1 MQDLTLPSGA
11 RMPKYG
17 MGTWHMGER
26 GGAHAQETT
35 ALVAGLDAGV
45 RMIDTAEMYAH
56 GGAEE
61 VIAPA
66 IKNRRDEVFIVS
78 KVLPSNAS
86 RAGVPRACERSLQR
100 LGTDRI
106 DLYLLHWPGSTP
118 IEETYAALV
127 ELRDAGKIVDLGV
140 SNFDV
145 SDLAQWMAIDSAAL
159 TAVNQ
164 IYYSLATR
172 EAEAAVIPWCLQ
184 RGIHIQAYTP
194 LEASSSALLDH
205 PTLDEIA
212 QKHRATPAQVAL
224 AWLYR
229 QPGVVPIPKSSNS
242 ERTIENAACIEL
254 DLNDTD
260 LNDLHAAFPAPDA
273 TRYLPMR

>member
-1 MQDLTLPSGA
+1 MQELLLPSAA

-26 GGAHAQETT
+26 GGAHAQET
-35 ALVAGLDAGV
+35 AAIRAGLDAGV
-45 RMIDTAEMYAH
+45 RLIDTAEMYAS
-56 GGAEE
+56 GGAER

-66 IKNRRDEVFIVS
+66 IKTCRDEVFIVS

-86 RAGVPRACERSLQR
+86 RAGVHKACEASLRR

-118 IEETYAALV
+118 MAETYAALV
-127 ELRDAGKIVDLGV
+127 ELRDAGKIIDLGV

-145 SDLAQWMAIDSAAL
+145 DDLEQWMSIDSDGL

-172 EAEAAVIPWCLQ
+172 DAEAAVLPWCLE
-184 RGIHIQAYTP
+184 RRIHLQAYTP
-194 LEASSSALLDH
+194 LEAANGSLLDH
-205 PTLDEIA
+205 PTLAAIA
-212 QKHRATPAQVAL
+212 QRHHATPAQVAL

-229 QPGVVPIPKSSNS
+229 RPGVVPIPKSSS
-242 ERTIENAACIEL
+242 AARTRENAGCIAIEL
-254 DLNDTD
+254 NEQDRRELETD
-260 LNDLHAAFPAPDA
+260 FPKPASVS
-273 TRYLPMR
+273 YLPMR

>member
-1 MQDLTLPSGA
+1 MQELVLPSGA

-26 GGAHAQETT
+26 TGPHAQETA
-35 ALVAGLDAGV
+35 ALSAGLDAGV
-45 RMIDTAEMYAH
+45 RLIDTAEMYAS

-66 IKNRRDEVFIVS
+66 IKGRRDELFIVS

-86 RAGVPRACERSLQR
+86 RAGVRKACEASLRR
-100 LGTDRI
+100 LGTERI

-118 IEETYAALV
+118 MEETYAALV
-127 ELRDAGKIVDLGV
+127 ELRDTGKIIDLGV

-145 SDLAQWMAIDSAAL
+145 AELEQWSAIDSNGL

-172 EAEAAVIPWCLQ
+172 EAETAVVPWCLE

-194 LEASSSALLDH
+194 LEAASGVLLEH
-205 PTLDEIA
+205 PTLATVA
-212 QKHRATPAQVAL
+212 QRHAATPAQVAL
-224 AWLYR
+224 AWLYQR
-229 QPGVVPIPKSSNS
+229 PGIVPIPKSSSVERTRENAGCIAVELS
-242 ERTIENAACIEL
+242 ERDRAELEADFPPAASIS
-254 DLNDTD
+254 
-260 LNDLHAAFPAPDA
+260 H
-273 TRYLPMR
+273 LPMR

>member
-11 RMPKYG
+11 LMPKYG

-26 GGAHAQETT
+26 GGAHAQETA

-45 RMIDTAEMYAH
+45 RMIDTAEMYAN

-66 IKNRRDEVFIVS
+66 IKGRRGEVFIVS

-86 RAGVPRACERSLQR
+86 RAGVHKACERSLTR
-100 LGTDRI
+100 LGTDRL

-118 IEETYAALV
+118 MDETYSALI
-127 ELRDAGKIVDLGV
+127 ELRDAGKIVDFGV

-145 SDLAQWMAIDSAAL
+145 SDLKQWMAIDSAAL

-164 IYYSLATR
+164 IYYNLATR
-172 EAEAAVIPWCLQ
+172 AAEVAVIPWCLQ
-184 RGIHIQAYTP
+184 RSIHIQAYTP
-194 LEASSSALLDH
+194 LESAGSALLDH
-205 PTLDEIA
+205 PTLEDVA
-212 QKHRATPAQVAL
+212 HRHHATPAQVAL

-229 QPGVVPIPKSSNS
+229 QPGVVPIPKSSDS
-242 ERTIENAACIEL
+242 ERTIENAACIDL
-254 DLNDTD
+254 DLNDAD
-260 LNDLHAAFPAPDA
+260 LDDLHAAFPAPNTA
-273 TRYLPMR
+273 SYLPMR